1 MGRLSRIIQVSP
13 KANHMDP
20 CKGEAGGAV
29 FAHTEEKRQCGQR
42 DVFEDTLGFE
52 DGERGH
58 EPRNTDR
65 H

>member
-1 MGRLSRIIQVSP
+1 MY
-13 KANHMDP
+13 P
-20 CKGEAGGAV
+20 CKREAGGGG
-29 FAHTEEKRQCGQR
+29 FRTYRREKAMWAER

-58 EPRNTDR
+58 EPRNIDR